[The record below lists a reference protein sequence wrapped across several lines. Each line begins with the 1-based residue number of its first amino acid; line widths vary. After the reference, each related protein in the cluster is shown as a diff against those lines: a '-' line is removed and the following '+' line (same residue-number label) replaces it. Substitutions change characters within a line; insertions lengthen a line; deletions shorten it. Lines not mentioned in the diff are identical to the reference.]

1 MAETIDWVSA
11 LTALGAAALVR
22 PEVVRTLSAIAKT
35 PDDRAAI
42 ADAFDDLLRAE
53 NLSAAVESERTS

>member
-1 MAETIDWVSA
+1 VSA

-35 PDDRAAI
+35 PDDRTAI

-53 NLSAAVESERTS
+53 NLSAAAESERTS